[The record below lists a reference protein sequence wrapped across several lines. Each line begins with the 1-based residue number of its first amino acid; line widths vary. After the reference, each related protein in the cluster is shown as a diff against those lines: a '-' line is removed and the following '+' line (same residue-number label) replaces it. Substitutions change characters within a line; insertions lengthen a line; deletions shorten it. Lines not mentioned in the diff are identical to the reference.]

1 MEKPPGKKYKL
12 KNAFALAIKFTIA
25 IAMHGGVK
33 ADELQDVRSL
43 LQEGKL
49 TEAMVKT
56 NKLME
61 KRPADPTVQFVKG
74 LILSEQKK
82 TVEAIEAF
90 SKLTKEHPDLP
101 EPYNNLGVLFAANG
115 QFEKARVALETAL
128 KLNPKYATAQENL
141 GDLYLQSALEAY
153 GEVSRNEG
161 ESKSLKAKLKGLRA
175 TLGLPL
181 SGVSANHKKMEP
193 ASVAAVANSGSTLG
207 SKKQFSPEEREIV
220 LKVVDQWVRAWSA
233 KDLKT
238 YFLFYSD
245 DFRSPRGETRAQWE
259 NERRQ
264 RISSKSQIDIQVLS
278 PSVTIEGDTAVVHFQ
293 QVYVAGKISSNV
305 QKSLTLKNESGAW
318 RILQEKSDG

>member
-1 MEKPPGKKYKL
+1 MNHSVAGKYSAGKIIAL
-12 KNAFALAIKFTIA
+12 VIAFAL
-25 IAMHGGVK
+25 HGTVLGE
-33 ADELQDVRSL
+33 ELQDVKAL

-61 KRPADPTVQFVKG
+61 SRPADPAVQFVKG

-82 TVEAIEAF
+82 TGEAIETF
-90 SKLTKEHPDLP
+90 SKLTLEHPDLP

-128 KLNPKYATAQENL
+128 KLNPKYATARENL
-141 GDLYLQSALEAY
+141 GDLYLQAALQSYSDLA
-153 GEVSRNEG
+153 RDEG
-161 ESKSLKAKLKGLRA
+161 ESKGLKAKLKGVRG

-181 SGVSANHKKMEP
+181 NGPAAQSKNASASLASAETRNP
-193 ASVAAVANSGSTLG
+193 ANAASN
-207 SKKQFSPEEREIV
+207 KQFPQQEREVV

-245 DFRSPRGETRAQWE
+245 DFRPPQGETRAQWE
-259 NERRQ
+259 SERRL
-264 RISSKSQIDIQVLS
+264 RIGNKNQIDIQVLS
-278 PSVTIEGDTAVVHFQ
+278 PSVTIEGNNAVVNFQ
-293 QVYVAGKISSNV
+293 QIYVAGKISSNV
-305 QKSLTLKNESGAW
+305 QKSLTLKNEAGTW
-318 RILQEKSDG
+318 KILQEKSDG

>member
-1 MEKPPGKKYKL
+1 MKQAVAGKYSAGKL
-12 KNAFALAIKFTIA
+12 IALIIA
-25 IAMHGGVK
+25 LIIHGNVLGE
-33 ADELQDVRSL
+33 ELQDVKAL

-49 TEAMVKT
+49 TEALVKT

-61 KRPADPTVQFVKG
+61 SRPADPAVQFVKG

-82 TVEAIEAF
+82 TGEAIEIF
-90 SKLTKEHPDLP
+90 SKLTLEHPDLP

-128 KLNPKYATAQENL
+128 KINPRYATARENL
-141 GDLYLQSALEAY
+141 GDLYLQSALQSY
-153 GEVSRNEG
+153 TEVARDEG
-161 ESKSLKAKLKGLRA
+161 ESKGLKAKLKGVRG

-181 SGVSANHKKMEP
+181 NGSIAQSKNVSAVV
-193 ASVAAVANSGSTLG
+193 ASAEARSTMGSV
-207 SKKQFSPEEREIV
+207 SNKQFPPQEREVV

-245 DFRSPRGETRAQWE
+245 DFRTPHGETRAQWE
-259 NERRQ
+259 QERRL
-264 RISSKSQIDIQVLS
+264 RIENKNQIDIQVLS
-278 PSVTIEGDTAVVHFQ
+278 PSVTIEEKNAVVKFQ
-293 QVYVAGKISSNV
+293 QIYVAGKVSSNV
-305 QKSLTLKNESGAW
+305 QKSLTLKNESGTW